1 MGIARGVRHADAP
14 PRPSRENAV
23 INLSQHLLHDP
34 RARLRREVSQRRFPA
49 KQPLGL
55 AQPALRLR
63 RPAEHVS
70 GDTVDPR

>member
-34 RARLRREVSQRRFPA
+34 RARASVAR
-49 KQPLGL
+49 
-55 AQPALRLR
+55 
-63 RPAEHVS
+63 
-70 GDTVDPR
+70 